1 MKNTLTFLFFLL
13 FLNSLL
19 FLSGCKKDDP
29 TKEDVPELITKATIT
44 FTPSSGSS
52 GSLVVVTATDPDFNG
67 AQDIKVDGTINLAKG
82 AVYTLTI
89 LLVNELYETTDEK
102 YDISKE
108 IEKQA
113 GEHQFFFSWTGG
125 LFSNPL
131 GDGNIDNRNDPL
143 NYGASLDKNGR
154 PLGLTTTWKTSSNVS
169 TGNNSF
175 RVLLKHQPDLKS
187 NTSTSDDGESDLD
200 LTFTISVN

>member
-1 MKNTLTFLFFLL
+1 MKNTLTYLFFLL
-13 FLNSLL
+13 FLNSVL
-19 FLSGCKKDDP
+19 FISGCKKDDP

-44 FTPSSGSS
+44 FTPNSSSPGSV
-52 GSLVVVTATDPDFNG
+52 VVVTATDPDFNG
-67 AQDIKVDGTINLAKG
+67 AQDIKVDGAINLTIG
-82 AVYTLTI
+82 AVYTLTVQ
-89 LLVNELYETTDEK
+89 LVNEVYEITDER

-108 IEKQA
+108 IEKQGA
-113 GEHQFFFSWTGG
+113 EHQFFFSWTGE
-125 LFSNPL
+125 LFLNPL

-154 PLGLTTTWKTSSNVS
+154 PLGITTTWTTSPVAS
-169 TGNNSF
+169 TENNSF
-175 RVLLKHQPDLKS
+175 RILLKHQPDLKS